1 MEKKNHDKRKWTE
14 LLMGELQGVKF
25 IWFCIKGG
33 KKKFLQQDGFAN
45 EAKKM
50 MTYSHFRKIHVIN
63 QGDKK

>member
-1 MEKKNHDKRKWTE
+1 
-14 LLMGELQGVKF
+14 MGELQGVKF
-25 IWFCIKGG
+25 IWFCIKGV
-33 KKKFLQQDGFAN
+33 KKKFLQRDGFAN